1 MLFGY
6 MAGMYSCMFYKQHT
20 YIQKAN
26 SEIINK
32 KKKKKIKD
40 AFSRFSGRDV
50 EEVMIRMVL
59 VSGGG
64 KQMEREEVS
73 MVRRY

>member
-1 MLFGY
+1 MFFG
-6 MAGMYSCMFYKQHT
+6 S
-20 YIQKAN
+20 
-26 SEIINK
+26 
-32 KKKKKIKD
+32 D
-40 AFSRFSGRDV
+40 L

-64 KQMEREEVS
+64 GGKQREREEVFS

>member
-1 MLFGY
+1 M
-6 MAGMYSCMFYKQHT
+6 
-20 YIQKAN
+20 
-26 SEIINK
+26 
-32 KKKKKIKD
+32 
-40 AFSRFSGRDV
+40 FSGRAE

-64 KQMEREEVS
+64 GKKLEREEVLS